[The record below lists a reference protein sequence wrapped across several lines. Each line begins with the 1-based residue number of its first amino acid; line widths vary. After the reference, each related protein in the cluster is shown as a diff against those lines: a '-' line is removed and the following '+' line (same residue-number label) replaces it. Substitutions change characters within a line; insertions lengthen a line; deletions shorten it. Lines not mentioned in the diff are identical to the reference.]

1 MGLEDNSKKSF
12 SMESKDD
19 LDQPESSH
27 PPQNYG
33 EALFTC
39 ILPLIWIF
47 TLDSDK

>member
-12 SMESKDD
+12 SMECKDD

-27 PPQNYG
+27 PPQHYS
-33 EALFTC
+33 EALFAC

-47 TLDSDK
+47 RLDSDK